1 MTTDTDR
8 AAEFLTALANPK
20 RLLVLDLLTKNELSV
35 GDLAEQVGL
44 SQSALS
50 QHLAKL
56 RAAHLVSTR
65 KNGQTIYYSCRDSV
79 VADILKLVL
88 RR

>member
-8 AAEFLTALANPK
+8 AAEFLTALANPR
-20 RLLVLDLLTKNELSV
+20 RLLILDLLTKNELSV
-35 GDLAEQVGL
+35 GDLAEQVDL

-65 KNGQTIYYSCRDSV
+65 KEGQSVYYSCRDGV
-79 VADILKLVL
+79 VADVLKLVL
-88 RR
+88 AR

>member
-1 MTTDTDR
+1 MSIDIDR
-8 AAEFLTALANPK
+8 AAEFLTALANSR
-20 RLLVLDLLTKNELSV
+20 RLLILHLLTKDEFSV

-65 KNGQTIYYSCRDSV
+65 KDGQSVYYSCRDGV
-79 VADILKLVL
+79 VADVLKLVL
-88 RR
+88 TR